1 MGTAATQGEL
11 WGAKAR
17 DWAEIQE
24 PPWIPVFEQVLDLA
38 GVGAGTRLLDI
49 GCGAGGALVLADARG
64 AEPAGIDA
72 SEALIAVARER
83 LPRARLEVGEME
95 ELPFPDDSFDA
106 VTGINAFQFSGDIT
120 VALAEAGRVCHPG
133 GNVLMLVWGRPE
145 DCAVVSIVR
154 AALGPHLPPPASP
167 APQLFSPGVI
177 ESLMDRAGLHPSGA
191 GDFGATLHYANTD
204 TAVRA
209 FCAAGVAIRIERQ
222 IGTEPVRAAIT
233 AALLPFADRDG
244 GVALPNRFHWVRATA

>member
-1 MGTAATQGEL
+1 MLGPKIFPLLRVGEHAAFISFAWSIAARYRADGRIPVGTAATQGEL

-38 GVGAGTRLLDI
+38 GVGAGARLLDI

-83 LPRARLEVGEME
+83 IPRARLEVGEME

-106 VTGINAFQFSGDIT
+106 VTGINAFLT
-120 VALAEAGRVCHPG
+120 
-133 GNVLMLVWGRPE
+133 
-145 DCAVVSIVR
+145 
-154 AALGPHLPPPASP
+154 
-167 APQLFSPGVI
+167 
-177 ESLMDRAGLHPSGA
+177 
-191 GDFGATLHYANTD
+191 
-204 TAVRA
+204 
-209 FCAAGVAIRIERQ
+209 
-222 IGTEPVRAAIT
+222 
-233 AALLPFADRDG
+233 
-244 GVALPNRFHWVRATA
+244 